1 MKCLK
6 KRRNKMEVIWLK
18 VDQKRNLKNKHNQ
31 MKMLQIKYI
40 TSGVKVS
47 MNGLNSRL
55 DTDEEK
61 MSHQEDRVEVTQG
74 VVWRKAKT

>member
-1 MKCLK
+1 
-6 KRRNKMEVIWLK
+6 
-18 VDQKRNLKNKHNQ
+18 
-31 MKMLQIKYI
+31 MLQIKYI